1 VYDFALGD
9 PFEMKRPLEVLK
21 LYPEHDYTLN
31 GTFESRA
38 RRDPGRPFILF
49 AGQTWS
55 WADFGAAVAKTARL
69 LVGRGVRKGD
79 RIGVLARNDVG
90 HALLLFACARI
101 GAIMVPSNPEFGVQ
115 EADYVLKHAG
125 VAAVA
130 CNEDVLPVV
139 RKACEGIKPE
149 PWFLLFDG
157 RAADAPNFFDEIARA
172 PEAQLPPRAG
182 ADDTVLI
189 IYTSGTTGFP
199 KGAMH
204 SQRNFVMAGESNISR
219 LWLQPDERMMV
230 VLPMF
235 HVNALF
241 YSTAGALAAGCTLVL
256 MPRFSASGFWN
267 AAVEYGVTQVNIIEA
282 IGRILARR
290 PRSEFRSEHK
300 IRTVYGARADIVA
313 PFRDEFR
320 IQHLLGGFGMTEIP
334 GVCCNPFE
342 GPNKQGT
349 MGPVGRHPDPDRKWA
364 ECKVVD
370 DNGNEVG
377 AGVVGEFWVK
387 HPIVMQGYFR
397 DRGET
402 QAAFRDGWFMTGDL
416 VTRDA
421 DGYYTFVS
429 RKKEII
435 RRRGENIAGAEIDRV
450 IQSHPGVFE
459 VAAVPVPSELGE
471 DEILVAIVPKPGVTL
486 TPQEVAQWCAE
497 RLATMKVPRFVLFVN
512 ELPHTPTH
520 KVAKHAL
527 KSDKTLRARAMDL
540 QAKA

>member
-1 VYDFALGD
+1 ML
-9 PFEMKRPLEVLK
+9 KPLEVLK
-21 LYPEHDYTLN
+21 LYPPHDYTLN
-31 GTFESRA
+31 GAFASRA
-38 RRDPGRPFILF
+38 RRDPGRPFIVF
-49 AGQTWS
+49 GGRTWS
-55 WADFGAAVAKTARL
+55 WADFGAAVTRTAYL
-69 LVGRGVRKGD
+69 LVSRGVKKGD

-115 EADYVLKHAG
+115 EAGYVLKHAG
-125 VAAVA
+125 VSGVA
-130 CNEDVLPVV
+130 CGADVLPVA
-139 RKACEGIKPE
+139 RQACEGIKPH
-149 PWFLLFDG
+149 PWFVLFDG
-157 RAADAPNFFDEIARA
+157 GAADAPNFSDAMARA
-172 PEAQLPPRAG
+172 PEVELPPLAG

-204 SQRNFVMAGESNISR
+204 SQRNFITAGESNVSR
-219 LWLQPDERMMV
+219 LWLQPDERVMV

-241 YSTAGALAAGCTLVL
+241 YSTAGTLAAGCTMVL
-256 MPRFSASGFWN
+256 MPRFSASEFWN
-267 AAVEYGVTQVNIIEA
+267 TAVETGATQVNIIEA

-290 PRSEFRSEHK
+290 PRSEFRPEHRITK
-300 IRTVYGARADIVA
+300 VYGMRADIVA

-320 IQHLLGGFGMTEIP
+320 IPHLLGGFGMTEIP
-334 GVCCNPFE
+334 GVCCVPFE
-342 GPNKQGT
+342 GPNKVGS
-349 MGPVGRHPDPDRKWA
+349 MGPVGRHPDPARQWA

-370 DNGNEVG
+370 DEGNEVG
-377 AGVVGEFWVK
+377 AGEVGELWVK

-397 DRGET
+397 DPEQTR
-402 QAAFRDGWFMTGDL
+402 AAFRDGWFMTGDL

-429 RKKEII
+429 RKKDII

-450 IQSHPGVFE
+450 IQSHPHVFE

-471 DEILVAIVPKPGVTL
+471 DEILVAIVPKPGAKL
-486 TPQEVAQWCAE
+486 TAQDIARWCEE
-497 RLATMKVPRFVLFVN
+497 RLTAMKVPRYVLFVD

-520 KVAKHAL
+520 KVAKQVL
-527 KSDKTLRARAMDL
+527 KADKTLRFRAVDL
-540 QAKA
+540 GSG

>member
-1 VYDFALGD
+1 
-9 PFEMKRPLEVLK
+9 MKRPLEVLK

-31 GTFESRA
+31 GAFASRA
-38 RRDPGRPFILF
+38 QRDLQRPFILF
-49 AGQTWS
+49 GKKTWS
-55 WADFGAAVAKTARL
+55 WAEFGAAVAKTARL
-69 LVGRGVRKGD
+69 LVSRGVRKGD

-115 EADYVLKHAG
+115 EAGYVLKHAG

-130 CNEDVLPVV
+130 CNEDVLPMV

-172 PEAQLPPRAG
+172 PEVDMPPPAG

-204 SQRNFVMAGESNISR
+204 SQRSFVMAGESNTSR

-256 MPRFSASGFWN
+256 MPRFSASEFWN
-267 AAVEYGVTQVNIIEA
+267 AAVENGVTQVNIIEA

-290 PRSEFRSEHK
+290 PRSEFRPEHK
-300 IRTVYGARADIVA
+300 IRTVYGARADFVA
-313 PFRDEFR
+313 PFHDEFR

-349 MGPVGRHPDPDRKWA
+349 MGPVGRHPDPDRTWA

-377 AGVVGEFWVK
+377 TGVVGEFWVK

-397 DRGET
+397 DLEQT

-429 RKKEII
+429 RKKDII

-459 VAAVPVPSELGE
+459 VAAVPVPSDLGE
-471 DEILVAIVPKPGVTL
+471 DEILVVIVPKAGVTL
-486 TPQEVAQWCAE
+486 TAPDIAHWCAE
-497 RLATMKVPRFVLFVN
+497 RLAAMKVPRFILFVDD
-512 ELPHTPTH
+512 LPHTPTH

-527 KSDKTLRARAMDL
+527 KSDTTLKARAIDL
-540 QAKA
+540 QAGR